1 MDRRK
6 FLVRTGQ
13 AALLL
18 GFSPASLLGQAP
30 PQSAPDIA
38 NTYRDSIVIDALGSP
53 VPRDGVPPA
62 SSDLQQARQSGI
74 TAVNYTVSGRN
85 FDDTVKSIAF
95 AQWLA
100 EQHPD
105 IWLLVRRHSDLARA
119 KRERKTGIILG
130 FQFTEPFENDL
141 SLLETFRGLGVR
153 IIQMSYNN
161 RGLLGD
167 GCLEPG
173 NAGLS
178 KRGKDAVAKL
188 NQLGIAV
195 DLSHCGQQT
204 TADGIATSSKPVLI
218 THTGC
223 NAVHR
228 HPRNKDDREL
238 RALADRGG
246 VIGVYFMP
254 YLCTSPQVPSR
265 DIVLQHLAHALQICG
280 EDHVGIGSD
289 NSVQAVE
296 LTEDQRKR
304 FLDDM
309 ANRKR
314 VGIAAPEEDR
324 LPYVPDLNGP
334 RKLETLAAGLAQRGH
349 GSSAI
354 TKVLGG
360 NFSRVLGEI
369 WGTA

>member
-6 FLVRTGQ
+6 FMVRTVQ

-18 GFSPASLLGQAP
+18 GFSPASLLGQ
-30 PQSAPDIA
+30 SAPDIA
-38 NTYRDSIVIDALGSP
+38 STYRDSIVIDALGSP
-53 VPRDGVPPA
+53 VSRDDVPPA
-62 SSDLQQARQSGI
+62 SSDLQQAGLSGI
-74 TAVNYTVSGRN
+74 TALNYTVSGRD
-85 FDDTVKSIAF
+85 FDGTVKGIAF

-105 IWLLVRRHSDLARA
+105 IWLLVRRHSDIARA
-119 KRERKTGIILG
+119 KRERKTGLILG
-130 FQFTEPFENDL
+130 FQYTEPFENDL
-141 SLLETFRGLGVR
+141 SLLDTFCGLGVR
-153 IIQMSYNN
+153 IIQISYNN

-178 KRGKDAVAKL
+178 KRGKDAVAKM

-204 TADGIATSSKPVLI
+204 TADGIASSSKPVLI
-218 THTGC
+218 THSGC

-238 RALADRGG
+238 RALAERGG

-254 YLCTSPQVPSR
+254 YLCASPQVPNR
-265 DIVLQHLAHALQICG
+265 EIVLQHLAQALQVCG

-334 RKLETLAAGLAQRGH
+334 RKLETLAAGLAQRGY

-354 TKVLGG
+354 GKVLGG
-360 NFSRVLGEI
+360 NFHRVLGEI